1 VEIVREDQVKEVV
14 VRGDA
19 DGVSVGTALSSLKA
33 ALANVDRPAGY
44 EFGFGGQAQMMGETR
59 RSLLL
64 ILAFALF
71 FAFMILVVQFNS
83 PKLPLYI
90 LAGVPISLSG
100 LVILLYLTGIPLGA
114 TVIIGVLVVVAANV
128 MEGVLL
134 INYAEAIRRDEHKPP
149 LEAVVKAARIRFRP
163 RVMTS
168 LSVLVGFFPLAIN
181 LEAGGDMLQPM
192 AAGAIGGLLL
202 TIFVTLFFVPC
213 LYVLASGQKKEV
225 S

>member
-1 VEIVREDQVKEVV
+1 VMNE
-14 VRGDA
+14 
-19 DGVSVGTALSSLKA
+19 
-33 ALANVDRPAGY
+33 
-44 EFGFGGQAQMMGETR
+44 MR

-134 INYAEAIRRDEHKPP
+134 INYAEEIRRDEHKAP
-149 LEAVVKAARIRFRP
+149 LEAIVKAARIRFRP

-168 LSVLVGFFPLAIN
+168 MGVLVAFFPLALN

-213 LYVLASGQKKEV
+213 IYVFASKGKKEMQYYEND
-225 S
+225 SNDIQIGGRDG